1 VQDFETEE
9 ELGTE
14 STTERSAGGLLSAGR
29 SADADDQPLS
39 DEEFEQRLKTIE
51 KASEHLEAK
60 IDQEWEE
67 RKNKQEQ
74 VLKN

>member
-29 SADADDQPLS
+29 STDADQPLT
-39 DEEFEQRLKTIE
+39 DEEFEHRLKTIE